1 MARCP
6 RCNFKFFSRVE
17 LPVEPLF
24 RLDVAAE
31 LIPFV
36 SAESLRRYLNRRHP
50 DWKRFYR
57 VIQANGRRTLTRF
70 ITAEQVRIL
79 RDETVRST
87 WSSPKRKSDV
97 QP

>member
-6 RCNFKFFSRVE
+6 HCAYEFFSRIE

-36 SAESLRRYLNRRHP
+36 SAESLRGYLNRRHP
-50 DWKRFYR
+50 EWKRFYR
-57 VIQANGRRTLTRF
+57 VIAGNGRRTLTRF
-70 ITAEQVRIL
+70 ITAEQVRVL

-87 WSSPKRKSDV
+87 WASPKRKRQS

>member
-6 RCNFKFFSRVE
+6 RCAHEFYSRIE

-24 RLDVAAE
+24 RIDVAAE
-31 LIPFV
+31 LIPFATV
-36 SAESLRRYLNRRHP
+36 ESLRKYLNRRHP
-50 DWKRFYR
+50 DWRRYYR
-57 VIQANGRRTLTRF
+57 VIAGNGRRILTRS

-87 WSSPKRKSDV
+87 WSSPKRRR
-97 QP
+97 QPKP

>member
-6 RCNFKFFSRVE
+6 RCAFEFFSQIE

-36 SAESLRRYLNRRHP
+36 SVESLRRYLNRRHP

-57 VIQANGRRTLTRF
+57 VIAADGRRVLTRF
-70 ITAEQVRIL
+70 VTAEQIRIL

-87 WSSPKRKSDV
+87 WSSPKRRHHS

>member
-6 RCNFKFFSRVE
+6 RCAHEFFSRIE

-31 LIPFV
+31 LIPFPTV
-36 SAESLRRYLNRRHP
+36 ESLRRYLNRRHP
-50 DWKRFYR
+50 EWKRFYR
-57 VIQANGRRTLTRF
+57 VIAGNGRRVLTRF
-70 ITAEQVRIL
+70 VTAEQVRTL

-87 WSSPKRKSDV
+87 WSSPKHKR
-97 QP
+97 QPES

>member
-6 RCNFKFFSRVE
+6 RCSFEFFSRLE

-36 SAESLRRYLNRRHP
+36 SVESLRRYLNRRHP
-50 DWKRFYR
+50 EWKRFYR
-57 VIQANGRRTLTRF
+57 VIAGNGRRTLTRF
-70 ITAEQVRIL
+70 VTAEQIRIL

-87 WSSPKRKSDV
+87 WSSPKRKR